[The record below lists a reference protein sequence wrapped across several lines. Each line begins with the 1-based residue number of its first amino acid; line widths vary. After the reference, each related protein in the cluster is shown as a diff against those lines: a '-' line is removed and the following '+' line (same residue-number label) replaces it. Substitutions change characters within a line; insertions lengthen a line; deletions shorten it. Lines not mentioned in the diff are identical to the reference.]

1 VLAKVGD
8 GEMNVEVGV
17 DDLSNAALGKTGEEN
32 CPSFW
37 RLAGLSMAG

>member
-1 VLAKVGD
+1 VLSKVGD

-37 RLAGLSMAG
+37 RSAGLLMAG